1 MSAPSETSP
10 TRKKWLAELE
20 LIRRRA
26 LSDLYYFDKYVLGY
40 NLMEEHVHRP
50 FCHFLQKEIERAIGD
65 QITRLVLM
73 PRNSFKS
80 VAGTVG
86 LSLWRLARDPDTTI
100 LITNEK
106 LDKSKGFLKEIKGHI
121 SDNDKFKTL
130 FGEWSCENRAGKK
143 WSETRIDIATRTKG
157 GAAPSIEASSVES
170 SETGK
175 HVDLLIC
182 DDLVGKSNFQTPEQL
197 DKVIDYYKDLGSV
210 LKPGGEMII
219 IGTRWD
225 YRDLYQY
232 VMDVEKQLGD
242 SASIIKYIKSAH
254 REDGSLFFPE
264 ILTEQFLA
272 EKRVIQGAYFYS
284 CTPAETPVLMSDWTF
299 KPISDVRVGDVV
311 VGFEFGDDGK
321 KRHLTET
328 VVTETNSRIAP
339 TFEYTLESGRFVRCT
354 QDHQWFNGR
363 SPSDCENRRM
373 YSPKDV
379 GNIMCFVTDID
390 YQPTPEELNDY
401 RYLAGIIDGEG
412 ACKHGSIYIHQSLEH
427 NPEVWHEIR
436 QVLAR
441 LKIPYT
447 ENGDSLWLTGGAEI
461 KERIIRFGK
470 PAKSFQI
477 LNTINTSAW
486 VVREKEKIVSKKPLG
501 SKRVYALTTETGNY
515 IAWGYASKN
524 CQYENKPVGK
534 ENALIKEEDILKWN
548 YQTGDEREDGRRA
561 KGHVLYLDKS
571 AIDSYPHYVTID
583 LAHTDNKRSDS
594 TAIVVNAVN
603 PNSGTWYVRHY
614 DTFKATDP
622 NEIINR
628 IFAINNEYPN
638 ILTWGIEKNNYGTWL
653 QKPLED
659 AMRRKGVW
667 LNIEALGHYG
677 NQGNKALR
685 LRSLAPRF
693 GFRNCYIREDMVEL
707 EDQLLTLTYDGAKGH
722 DDLLDAFAMQE
733 EVANWGN
740 QEEANRP
747 DNEEE
752 LADKKDTFKDDEI
765 RRYRSLIESEEE
777 SADAWMYV

>member
-40 NLMEEHVHRP
+40 DKMVERVHGP
-50 FCHFLQKEIERAIGD
+50 FCKFLQREVPHEQGEQVTKLI
-65 QITRLVLM
+65 LM
-73 PRNSFKS
+73 PRGSFKS
-80 VAGTVG
+80 VCGTVG
-86 LSLWRLARDPDTTI
+86 YTLWRLARDPNLTV

-106 LDKSKGFLKEIKGHI
+106 LDKSKGFLKNIKGHI
-121 SDNDKFKTL
+121 TDNPRFKAL
-130 FGEWSCENRAGKK
+130 FGEWSCENKAGKK
-143 WSETRIDIATRTKG
+143 WSETRIDIAPRTKMD
-157 GAAPSIEASSVES
+157 AAPSIEVSSVES
-170 SETGK
+170 SEVGK
-175 HVDLLIC
+175 HVDLLIP
-182 DDLVGKSNFQTPEQL
+182 DDLVGASNITTPEQM
-197 DKVIDYYKDLGSV
+197 DKVIDYYRDLGAV
-210 LKPGGEMII
+210 LKPGGEMVP

-225 YRDLYQY
+225 FRDLYQY
-232 VMDVEKQLGD
+232 ILDIKKRLGD
-242 SASIIKYIKSAH
+242 FARIEVMIAKAVND
-254 REDGSLFFPE
+254 DGSYLFPE
-264 ILTEQFLA
+264 ELSPQFLA
-272 EKRVIQGAYFYS
+272 LQR
-284 CTPAETPVLMSDWTF
+284 
-299 KPISDVRVGDVV
+299 
-311 VGFEFGDDGK
+311 
-321 KRHLTET
+321 
-328 VVTETNSRIAP
+328 
-339 TFEYTLESGRFVRCT
+339 
-354 QDHQWFNGR
+354 
-363 SPSDCENRRM
+363 
-373 YSPKDV
+373 
-379 GNIMCFVTDID
+379 
-390 YQPTPEELNDY
+390 
-401 RYLAGIIDGEG
+401 
-412 ACKHGSIYIHQSLEH
+412 
-427 NPEVWHEIR
+427 
-436 QVLAR
+436 
-441 LKIPYT
+441 
-447 ENGDSLWLTGGAEI
+447 
-461 KERIIRFGK
+461 
-470 PAKSFQI
+470 AKMGTYVF
-477 LNTINTSAW
+477 
-486 VVREKEKIVSKKPLG
+486 
-501 SKRVYALTTETGNY
+501 
-515 IAWGYASKN
+515 N
-524 CQYENKPVGK
+524 CQYMNNPVGK
-534 ENALIKEEDILKWN
+534 DNALIQEESILKWN
-548 YQTGDEREDGRRA
+548 YQTGEEGESGRRT
-561 KGHVLYLDKS
+561 KTHVLYLNKEELD
-571 AIDSYPHYVTID
+571 AYPHYVTID

-594 TAIVVNAVN
+594 TAIVVNSVN

-628 IFAINNEYPN
+628 IFAINKEYPN

-659 AMRRKGVW
+659 AMRRNGVW